1 MMQRSIGAFILA
13 LGGLLIWAA
22 HFALL
27 YGVQTAF
34 CTVIPGGWSA
44 TGLRIAGLALTAVA
58 VAVLLVLAGRPR
70 LHMQAGSHRESAK
83 DTDSARFLRQVSMAG
98 ATLALLAMLWATVPL
113 LLLPACGPAAA

>member
-1 MMQRSIGAFILA
+1 MTQRSIGAFILA
-13 LGGLLIWAA
+13 LGGLLVWAA

-34 CTVIPGGWSA
+34 CTANPGGWSA
-44 TGLRIAGLALTAVA
+44 TGLRISGLALTAVA
-58 VAVLLVLAGRPR
+58 VAVLFGLAGRPR
-70 LHMQAGSHRESAK
+70 LHTQAGSHRGSAK

-98 ATLALLAMLWATVPL
+98 AALALLAVVWATVPL

>member
-1 MMQRSIGAFILA
+1 MTQRSIGAFILA
-13 LGGLLIWAA
+13 LGGLLVWAA

-34 CTVIPGGWSA
+34 CIVIPDGWR
-44 TGLRIAGLALTAVA
+44 TTTLHIAGLALTAVA
-58 VAVLLVLAGRPR
+58 VAVLLGLAGRPR
-70 LHMQAGSHRESAK
+70 LRTQAGSHRESAN

-98 ATLALLAMLWATVPL
+98 ASLALLAMLWAAVPL